1 MSQIKLDISR
11 RQREFARSKYASSS
25 EDEDERRRSKHKPDS
40 KTLGDEYEENRDA
53 AYGSD
58 SNGRWHGKSEDD
70 HGQHARGSGTWTNST
85 FSKPSK
91 PRRGDSH
98 RREREARMRAHR
110 DDDELGINSGRPK
123 LEPKLEAASPHT
135 PPNFRHD
142 FFMGNSPSAPR
153 KSFPWMEQSPQQE
166 IFREPASEMTSPI
179 KARGARQSLYTSG
192 SWGRPLTPRSI
203 GTSDGFSSFDD
214 QYIRALAVEIRVNIM
229 LTPCLLALRQGKS
242 KTDLAE
248 YECTGLTRSARNA
261 LALAQQ
267 HKKEVAKGTVA
278 RCYFYVALT
287 QFAYSPDSIHKSD
300 ARALKWLRKT
310 RKEFPG
316 SSEADQA
323 QLWVRALESATRQ
336 QQREISRKFDDW
348 AVSDYNGDVIINRAP
363 VTDPYPQPRRPP
375 LQRAAT
381 WLRNLFGGARSD
393 SVREDDTAIHTK
405 APTLQRQTTSQLR
418 SDRSWSSDQSWSS
431 GSWSSGTESLRGIIL
446 RNGPVSVREETS
458 PSEPS
463 PTHMGRNDIK
473 DEQSNGRPAPVRSW
487 SNYNPWHNSQAERPS
502 TAESITRWVSEKLG
516 YWLGSGNMSDAGSP
530 ISDRPMTRE
539 SAIPAPLD
547 PRKQSRIPPPLD
559 PRRQSRFKTAE
570 GGHVSG
576 TAPSRAHTPTQ
587 GPSSKSGQYAS
598 RDEVNT
604 RSRQETGLDA
614 AGLRRRRS
622 RLSSLVPR
630 LSIQKQPPL
639 IVEDLAE
646 KGESPIF
653 WHE

>member
-1 MSQIKLDISR
+1 MSHINPDISR
-11 RQREFARSKYASSS
+11 KQREFAQSKYASSS
-25 EDEDERRRSKHKPDS
+25 EDEDERRRSRHEIDS
-40 KTLGDEYEENRDA
+40 KTLGDGYEDNQ
-53 AYGSD
+53 GSG
-58 SNGRWHGKSEDD
+58 SNGRWHGESEDD
-70 HGQHARGSGTWTNST
+70 HGQHARGSGTWTYNK
-85 FSKPSK
+85 FAKPSK
-91 PRRGDSH
+91 PRRGDSYKS
-98 RREREARMRAHR
+98 EREARMRTHR
-110 DDDELGINSGRPK
+110 DDDEIGINIGGPK
-123 LEPKLEAASPHT
+123 LEPELEAASPHT

-166 IFREPASEMTSPI
+166 IFREAASGTTSPI
-179 KARGARQSLYTSG
+179 KVRGARRSLYTSG
-192 SWGRPLTPRSI
+192 SWGRPPMTRSI
-203 GTSDGFSSFDD
+203 GTPDGFSSFDD
-214 QYIRALAVEIRVNIM
+214 QSIRALAVEIRVNIM

-242 KTDLAE
+242 KTDLAD
-248 YECTGLTRSARNA
+248 YECAGLTRSARNA

-267 HKKEVAKGTVA
+267 HKKVVAKGTVA

-310 RKEFPG
+310 RREFPE

-323 QLWVRALESATRQ
+323 QLWVRALESAARHR
-336 QQREISRKFDDW
+336 QRELSRRFDDW
-348 AVSDYNGDVIINRAP
+348 AVSDYDGDVIINRAP
-363 VTDPYPQPRRPP
+363 ITYPQPQPRRPP

-381 WLRNLFGGARSD
+381 WLRNLFGGARSGSTRED
-393 SVREDDTAIHTK
+393 SVAKSHTN

-431 GSWSSGTESLRGIIL
+431 GSWSNRTESLRGTIL
-446 RNGPVSVREETS
+446 RNGPVGIREETS

-463 PTHMGRNDIK
+463 PTHMGRNEIK
-473 DEQSNGRPAPVRSW
+473 DEQSNGRPAPARSW

-502 TAESITRWVSEKLG
+502 TAESVTRWVSEKLG
-516 YWLGSGNMSDAGSP
+516 YWLGSGYMSDASSP

-570 GGHVSG
+570 DGHCPG

-587 GPSSKSGQYAS
+587 GPNSKSGQYAS
-598 RDEVNT
+598 RDEAST
-604 RSRQETGLDA
+604 RSRQEAGLDT

-622 RLSSLVPR
+622 KLSSLVPR
-630 LSIQKQPPL
+630 LSIQKRPPL
-639 IVEDLAE
+639 IDEDLAE

-653 WHE
+653 WQE